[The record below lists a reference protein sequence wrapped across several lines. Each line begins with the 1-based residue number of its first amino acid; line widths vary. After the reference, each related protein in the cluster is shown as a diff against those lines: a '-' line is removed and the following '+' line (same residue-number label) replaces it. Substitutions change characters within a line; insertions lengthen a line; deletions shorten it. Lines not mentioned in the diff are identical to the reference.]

1 MVSLFNKIFCGLLEY
16 IIKSN
21 VAVTQN
27 KGSLFSLQRA
37 KAVKYFSGQQKKE
50 PQAEGLTAPLLF
62 CLIIASDGFEKL
74 RKSRESSAESPE
86 NRIEAYK
93 A

>member
-27 KGSLFSLQRA
+27 KGSLFPLQRA
-37 KAVKYFSGQQKKE
+37 KAVNISLGNKKG
-50 PQAEGLTAPLLF
+50 A
-62 CLIIASDGFEKL
+62 AS
-74 RKSRESSAESPE
+74 RRAYSSAFILFDY
-86 NRIEAYK
+86 RIRWI
-93 A
+93 